1 MIFTYFLVFGA
12 GINVMTTILPELVL
26 MFFASH
32 A

>member
-12 GINVMTTILPELVL
+12 GINVMTTIVPELLL
-26 MFFASH
+26 MLFASR